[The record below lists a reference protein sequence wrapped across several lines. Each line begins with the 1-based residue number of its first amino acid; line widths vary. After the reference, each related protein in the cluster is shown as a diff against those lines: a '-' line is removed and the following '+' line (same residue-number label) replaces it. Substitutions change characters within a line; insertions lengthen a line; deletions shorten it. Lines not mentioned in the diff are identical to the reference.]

1 MGLGGGS
8 WDTKM
13 RQKTCTLSQK
23 VGRKRVPLGRKST
36 SKPLIIWDTK
46 MRQKRVPLAN
56 LEAGRRR
63 DEPGKE
69 NAELK
74 N

>member
-13 RQKTCTLSQK
+13 RQKRVPISQK
-23 VGRKRVPLGRKST
+23 VGRKRFPLGRKST

-46 MRQKRVPLAN
+46 MRQKRIPL
-56 LEAGRRR
+56 
-63 DEPGKE
+63 GKKS
-69 NAELK
+69 AK
-74 N
+74 NTYP